1 MSKQKIIFMGTPNIA
16 AQHLEILIKN
26 DMNIIGVFTQPPS
39 RKSRGMHLE
48 ESEVHQVAKKYN
60 IEIFT
65 PRLINQTII
74 DKTKNLNPDLI
85 IVVAYGLILPIEF
98 LNIPT
103 LGCINLHFSLLPR
116 WRGASPIEHALL
128 LGDNETGVSI
138 IKMSSKLDAGDI
150 YQQEKIFINDEM
162 YSDDLTEVLITL
174 GKKNIIKILPDLFK
188 NKIVPI
194 KQDETK
200 ISYAKKFSTLNRK
213 INFNNSVDEVY
224 NHIRAHGPNPGSWFT
239 YKGERIKILKAKK
252 INIIGKQS
260 TILNKDFALACN
272 NGSILPISIKREGKK
287 TLNLKDFIRG
297 FDFSVSDKINA

>member
-128 LGDNETGVSI
+128 LGDNDKSPVI
-138 IKMSSKLDAGDI
+138 IVYFPLN
-150 YQQEKIFINDEM
+150 F
-162 YSDDLTEVLITL
+162 
-174 GKKNIIKILPDLFK
+174 LPSLL
-188 NKIVPI
+188 V
-194 KQDETK
+194 
-200 ISYAKKFSTLNRK
+200 NR
-213 INFNNSVDEVY
+213 
-224 NHIRAHGPNPGSWFT
+224 
-239 YKGERIKILKAKK
+239 
-252 INIIGKQS
+252 
-260 TILNKDFALACN
+260 
-272 NGSILPISIKREGKK
+272 
-287 TLNLKDFIRG
+287 
-297 FDFSVSDKINA
+297 